1 MTSFN
6 DLLEKLRLQAEA
18 DTVDAGTDKRRP
30 SWGPA
35 LVLDDTLIAAFAGLN
50 YPPLDK
56 PVARLWA
63 TFANPSKVGRYLR
76 VNVSPLPMPEVR
88 CRAFELRLGTKRSG
102 ERLLQ
107 AKRDNAGLW
116 SIDAHIPSHF
126 AGWPEHQQARRN
138 FERAQGRVT
147 TLTSGAQSHATEWA
161 ENCRKHLPEA
171 EAELIACKQK
181 FSELDAVRTDY
192 HRRREA
198 LGETIKQ
205 RVAAFAGDS
214 RVEMIAGARVTGN
227 CAICGR
233 GLNDPMSLER
243 GIGPECFAFLSPSL
257 HAHVAVLS
265 KGASHG

>member
-116 SIDAHIPSHF
+116 SIDAHIRTSSAPRAASPRSRPGRKATLPNGPRT
-126 AGWPEHQQARRN
+126 AGS
-138 FERAQGRVT
+138 T
-147 TLTSGAQSHATEWA
+147 
-161 ENCRKHLPEA
+161 C
-171 EAELIACKQK
+171 QK
-181 FSELDAVRTDY
+181 LR
-192 HRRREA
+192 
-198 LGETIKQ
+198 
-205 RVAAFAGDS
+205 
-214 RVEMIAGARVTGN
+214 
-227 CAICGR
+227 
-233 GLNDPMSLER
+233 LN
-243 GIGPECFAFLSPSL
+243 
-257 HAHVAVLS
+257 
-265 KGASHG
+265 